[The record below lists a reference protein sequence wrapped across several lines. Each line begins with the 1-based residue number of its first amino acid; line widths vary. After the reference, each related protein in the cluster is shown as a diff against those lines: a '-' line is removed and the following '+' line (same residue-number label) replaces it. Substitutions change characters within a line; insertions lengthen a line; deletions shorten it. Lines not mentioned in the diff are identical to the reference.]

1 MNISYNIELEKL
13 SKPNQNHNP
22 QQIIKGKDKGKE
34 DANTKTTR
42 DVLLKRKSTP
52 SA

>member
-1 MNISYNIELEKL
+1 MELEKL
-13 SKPNQNHNP
+13 SKPNLKTQPTVVNKNAK
-22 QQIIKGKDKGKE
+22 IKGKE

-42 DVLLKRKSTP
+42 DVLLKRKPKP